1 MENCFVFLLS
11 SKAGGCGI
19 NLVGGNRL
27 VLFDPDWNPANDKQA
42 AERCWRDGQKK
53 KCYLYRFFATGS
65 IEEKVF
71 QRQLSKESLQNV
83 VNGEGTLEQASM
95 SKDELRQLFT
105 LDQTTVSDT
114 HDSVGCDKCPGAH
127 YAGCHGGAP
136 ELGPDGKPPKTWE
149 LMQPWEEQDD
159 DAAEQN
165 LETWQGSSIHFT
177 VTEPPST

>member
-1 MENCFVFLLS
+1 MLHGGLCATEDCFVFLLS

-42 AERCWRDGQKK
+42 AARCWRDGQKK
-53 KCYLYRFFATGS
+53 KCYLYRLFATGS

-95 SKDELRQLFT
+95 SKDELRRLFT
-105 LDQTTVSDT
+105 LNQTTVGVV
-114 HDSVGCDKCPGAH
+114 HA
-127 YAGCHGGAP
+127 
-136 ELGPDGKPPKTWE
+136 EL
-149 LMQPWEEQDD
+149 
-159 DAAEQN
+159 
-165 LETWQGSSIHFT
+165 
-177 VTEPPST
+177 V